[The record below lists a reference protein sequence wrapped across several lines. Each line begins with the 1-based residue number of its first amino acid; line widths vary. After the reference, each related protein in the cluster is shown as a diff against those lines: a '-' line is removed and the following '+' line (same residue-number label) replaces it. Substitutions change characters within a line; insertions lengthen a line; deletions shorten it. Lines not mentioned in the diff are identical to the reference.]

1 VGNDERFQDVLPTL
15 THAPPHKAQ
24 GWIAWHEQVSS
35 MFTTQFRSMGRPCA
49 SVLLVVT
56 VTVMVTGFGGCAVG
70 PTYQAPVPKAAV
82 QWYSPLPHG
91 GSEAALADWW
101 AQFDDPA
108 LTHLVAWAQAES
120 TSLAQAWANIEK
132 ARATLSTDR
141 SGGLPNVGASA
152 SSTRSRQQL
161 TADQATLSTV
171 SSAGLDAS
179 WEIDL
184 FGKLRRNAEAASAR
198 IDARVA
204 DWHDAR
210 VSLAAEVADTYVQ
223 YRACKLLADV
233 YNRELQSQTA
243 TQQATAS
250 MVMAG
255 LSAPADGALVR
266 ASLAGSRSSALRQRA
281 SCTVLLQSLV
291 YLTGH
296 EQPDLLTA
304 LAASGPAMPSPKG
317 LRVAKVPAQVLR
329 QRPDLASLERE
340 LAATSAE
347 IGAAQADRYPSVSLS
362 GSIARASTGSS
373 GSAYT
378 RWSFGPQL
386 SLPLFEAGKRQ
397 AAVDSAQAS
406 YRSALAGYQAGVRL
420 AVKEVEQ
427 ALVNLDSSVNRS
439 DESRRAAQ
447 AYREYFTASEANW
460 RAGSTSLLN
469 LEEARRSALSADIDD
484 INLQQGQ
491 ISHWIALYKAL
502 GGGWTPDASAE
513 LSTNAAPRPP
523 KNTP

>member
-1 VGNDERFQDVLPTL
+1 
-15 THAPPHKAQ
+15 
-24 GWIAWHEQVSS
+24 
-35 MFTTQFRSMGRPCA
+35 MFTTQCRTMGRQCT
-49 SVLLVVT
+49 SVFLVMMVT
-56 VTVMVTGFGGCAVG
+56 AVVTGFAGCAVG
-70 PTYQAPVPKAAV
+70 PTYQAPASKVAL
-82 QWYSPLPHG
+82 QWSSPLPHG

-108 LTHLVAWAQAES
+108 LTQLVAWAQAES
-120 TSLAQAWANIEK
+120 TSLSQAWANIEK
-132 ARATLSTDR
+132 ARATLNTHR
-141 SGGLPNVGASA
+141 SSELPNVGASA
-152 SSTRSRQQL
+152 SSTRSKQQL
-161 TADQATLSTV
+161 SADQASVSTV

-179 WEIDL
+179 WEIDM

-198 IDARVA
+198 IDARIA

-223 YRACKLLADV
+223 YRACGLLSQAYD
-233 YNRELQSQTA
+233 RELQSQTA
-243 TQQATAS
+243 TERATAS
-250 MVMAG
+250 MVEAG
-255 LSAPADGALVR
+255 LSAPADGALAR
-266 ASLAGSRSSALRQRA
+266 ASLSNSRSSALRQRA
-281 SCTVLLQSLV
+281 SCKVLLQSLV

-296 EQPDLLTA
+296 EQPELLTT
-304 LAASGPAMPSPKG
+304 LAASGTDMPSPKG
-317 LRVAKVPAQVLR
+317 LRVAEVPAQVLR

-347 IGAAQADRYPSVSLS
+347 IGAAQADRYPSFSLS

-378 RWSFGPQL
+378 SWSFGPQL
-386 SLPLFEAGKRQ
+386 SLPLFDAGKRQ
-397 AAVDSAQAS
+397 AAVNSAQAS
-406 YRSALAGYQAGVRL
+406 FRSALAAYQAGVRM

-439 DESRRAAQ
+439 VESRQAAQ
-447 AYREYFTASEANW
+447 AYREYFNASEANW
-460 RAGSTSLLN
+460 RAGTSSLLN
-469 LEEARRSALSADIDD
+469 LEQARQSALSADIDD

-502 GGGWTPDASAE
+502 GGGWTPDAPAA
-513 LSTNAAPRPP
+513 LSINAATLPP

>member
-1 VGNDERFQDVLPTL
+1 
-15 THAPPHKAQ
+15 
-24 GWIAWHEQVSS
+24 
-35 MFTTQFRSMGRPCA
+35 MGRQCI
-49 SVLLVVT
+49 SVLALTLV
-56 VTVMVTGFGGCAVG
+56 MGFSGCAVG
-70 PTYQAPVPKAAV
+70 PTYQAPAPKVAA

-91 GSEAALADWW
+91 GSEAGLADWW

-108 LTHLVAWAQAES
+108 LTQLVAWAEAES
-120 TSLAQAWANIEK
+120 TSLVQAWASIEK
-132 ARATLSTDR
+132 ARATLTTDR
-141 SGGLPNVGASA
+141 SGALPNVSGSA

-161 TADQATLSTV
+161 TVDQTTLSTV
-171 SSAGLDAS
+171 NSAGLDAS

-198 IDARVA
+198 IDARIA

-223 YRACKLLADV
+223 YRACELLANV
-233 YNRELQSQTA
+233 YDRELQSQTA
-243 TQQATAS
+243 TERATAS
-250 MVMAG
+250 MVEAG
-255 LSAPADGALVR
+255 LSAPSDGALAR
-266 ASLAGSRSSALRQRA
+266 AGLASSRSSALKQRA
-281 SCTVLLQSLV
+281 SCTVLLKSLV

-296 EQPDLLTA
+296 EQPELLIA
-304 LAASGPAMPSPKG
+304 LAASGPSMPRPKG
-317 LRVAKVPAQVLR
+317 LRVGEVPAQVLR
-329 QRPDLASLERE
+329 QRPDLGSLERE
-340 LAATSAE
+340 LAAASAE
-347 IGAAQADRYPSVSLS
+347 IGAAQADRYPSFSLS
-362 GSIARASTGSS
+362 GSIARASTAGS

-378 RWSFGPQL
+378 TWSFGPQL
-386 SLPLFEAGKRQ
+386 SLPLFDAGKRR

-406 YRSALAGYQAGVRL
+406 YQSALAGYQAGVRL

-439 DESRRAAQ
+439 DESHRAAQ
-447 AYREYFTASEANW
+447 AYREYFNASEANW
-460 RAGSTSLLN
+460 RAGTTSLLS

-502 GGGWTPDASAE
+502 GGGWTADAPALAPPD
-513 LSTNAAPRPP
+513 NAATLSINAAQLPA